1 MSKTVS
7 IYGRRFTISGGEG
20 DDYYRHIPDGR
31 DITDSVLAAIRPH
44 VQPDAVCLDVGANIG
59 LYSLGLS
66 HLAPQGKVYAFE
78 PSPNAYGHLQA
89 NLATNGAANVDACNL
104 AVGDSVGTVRF
115 HDFSFFSAGSFSS
128 DEGSLL
134 SSESYG
140 SESFEAATTT
150 LDDFVADR
158 GLDRVDFVK
167 VDVEG
172 AEMSVLAGAEK
183 TLATYRPATVLEFNT
198 FGFTIHQSVLPQVA
212 LARIMEIFPHVF
224 VMDRVDGALRRLE
237 TPHEVYAF
245 LYDNGIHGPTDNMLC
260 TFDDLPVTRRYA
272 QGSAVSSPDPH
283 DGPLSEAEAMRRTV
297 SWRVTAPLRRARTRL
312 DPVITKAQALKRVL
326 EG

>member
-7 IYGRRFTISGGEG
+7 IYGRAFTISGGE
-20 DDYYRHIPDGR
+20 DDGYYRIISDGEE
-31 DITDSVLAAIRPH
+31 ITDSVLAAIRPH
-44 VQPDAVCLDVGANIG
+44 VKPDAVCIDVGANIG

-78 PSPNAYGHLQA
+78 PSPVTFGHLQS
-89 NLATNGAANVDACNL
+89 NLEANGAANVDACNL

-115 HDFSFFSAGSFSS
+115 HDFSFYSAGSFSS

-150 LDDFVADR
+150 LDDFVAEH
-158 GLDRVDFVK
+158 GLDRVDLVK

-172 AEMSVLAGAEK
+172 AEMSVLAGAGK

-198 FGFTIHQSVLPQVA
+198 FGFTIHQGVLPQVA
-212 LARIMEIFPHVF
+212 LARILEIFPHVF
-224 VMDRVDGALRRLE
+224 VIDRDEGGLRRLV
-237 TPHEVYAF
+237 TPQEIYAF
-245 LYDNGIHGPTDNMLC
+245 LYDNGIHGPTDNLLC
-260 TFDDLPVTRRYA
+260 TFDDLPVNERYCNLSTREVA
-272 QGSAVSSPDPH
+272 EVEDPR
-283 DGPLSEAEAMRRTV
+283 LAEAEAMRGTV
-297 SWRVTAPLRRARTRL
+297 SWRVTGPLRFARRHVSPVVTR
-312 DPVITKAQALKRVL
+312 AQALKRARK
-326 EG
+326 G